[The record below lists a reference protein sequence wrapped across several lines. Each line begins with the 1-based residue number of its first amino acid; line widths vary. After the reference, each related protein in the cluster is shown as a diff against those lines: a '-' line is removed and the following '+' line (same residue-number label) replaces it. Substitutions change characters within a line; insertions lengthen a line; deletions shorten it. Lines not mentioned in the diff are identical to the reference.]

1 MHTLQRYILGELVRV
16 LAVIISVLTVLLVF
30 VGVIREVSEKG
41 LGPLQAIQILPYIVP
56 SMLPFTIPATL
67 LLAVCVVYG
76 RLSEDCEITAAKAA
90 GINVLSL
97 LSPAFL
103 LGGILTLS
111 SLLLNDQVIPWSM
124 ANINRIVTYAME
136 DIFFDLLA
144 SQNQMSD
151 PERGTAITV
160 SRVDKENRRLIEPYI
175 RFSPKGR
182 EPVVVQAKEATL
194 RFDLESEEV
203 ILSLVDAWVDAPGR
217 ISLRLK
223 KTEFPFPLVLN
234 GEKIKPRHLSIQQI
248 EERLDE
254 ITRQAEEIE
263 NQQAIE
269 AAFALGI
276 GNFEEFTQPRFQ
288 SYGYELIASESQRH
302 RHKTEMHNRFAL
314 SCSCFFFALVGG
326 PFSILKGRRQFLTT
340 FFICFMPILLIYY
353 PIVLL
358 TMTMSKMGTWNP
370 AWAMWAGNAMLL
382 IAAYFVVRVAVK
394 H

>member
-1 MHTLQRYILGELVRV
+1 MAFFRVLRQPMHTLQRYILGELVRV

-76 RLSEDCEITAAKAA
+76 RLSADCEITAAKAA

-160 SRVDKENRRLIEPYI
+160 
-175 RFSPKGR
+175 
-182 EPVVVQAKEATL
+182 
-194 RFDLESEEV
+194 
-203 ILSLVDAWVDAPGR
+203 
-217 ISLRLK
+217 
-223 KTEFPFPLVLN
+223 
-234 GEKIKPRHLSIQQI
+234 
-248 EERLDE
+248 
-254 ITRQAEEIE
+254 
-263 NQQAIE
+263 
-269 AAFALGI
+269 
-276 GNFEEFTQPRFQ
+276 
-288 SYGYELIASESQRH
+288 
-302 RHKTEMHNRFAL
+302 
-314 SCSCFFFALVGG
+314 
-326 PFSILKGRRQFLTT
+326 
-340 FFICFMPILLIYY
+340 
-353 PIVLL
+353 
-358 TMTMSKMGTWNP
+358 
-370 AWAMWAGNAMLL
+370 
-382 IAAYFVVRVAVK
+382 
-394 H
+394 

>member
-1 MHTLQRYILGELVRV
+1 MELIRV
-16 LAVIISVLTVLLVF
+16 LALIICVLTVLLVF

-41 LGPLQAIQILPYIVP
+41 LGPLQAIQILPFIVP

-76 RLSEDCEITAAKAA
+76 RLSADSEITAAKAA
-90 GINVLSL
+90 GINVVSL

-103 LGGILTLS
+103 LGTVLTLS

-160 SRVDKENRRLIEPYI
+160 SRVDKANRKLIEPYI

-194 RFDLESEEV
+194 RFDLEREEV

-223 KTEFPFPLVLN
+223 KAEFPFPLVLD
-234 GEKIKPRHLSIQQI
+234 GQKIKPRHLSIRQI
-248 EERLDE
+248 EARLDE
-254 ITRQAEEIE
+254 ISRETEETKKH
-263 NQQAIE
+263 QAIE
-269 AAFALGI
+269 TAFALGL
-276 GNFEEFTQPRFQ
+276 GDFDEFTDPHFK
-288 SYGYELIASESQRH
+288 SYEYQLISAETQRNK
-302 RHKTEMHNRFAL
+302 HKTEMHNRFAL

-326 PFSILKGRRQFLTT
+326 PFAILKGHRQFLTT

-353 PIVLL
+353 PVVLL
-358 TMTMSKMGTWNP
+358 TMNLSKTGSVDP
-370 AWAMWAGNAMLL
+370 AWAMWMGNLILL
-382 IAAYFVVRVAVK
+382 ISAAVVLRLAVK